1 MKKVTAFFV
10 VLILV
15 FVLQISSSFSATI
28 TSRATGNWN
37 STATWNGGVV
47 PATTD
52 SVVINSGHTVS
63 TNGNRSSSGLL
74 ILGTLSIGSGNIVT
88 VDGGIGGTGAFAGNN
103 TNRQIVLTG
112 DWTFNPASTPTLA
125 HTITFNG
132 TSNQLITGKM
142 STGAR
147 LIFNKP
153 NGSSIVLGNAI
164 SVSRFT
170 LTAGVLDVGTHLL
183 TAATRTFTTG
193 RIRLAGANWNSNFS
207 GAITQPASGTIEY
220 YALGNQTINN
230 VNYPG
235 NLELTGSGVK
245 TFIGISGAT
254 TTVGRNFTVESG
266 VTANVGSGTNV
277 FTISGQTNISGT
289 LNLVGTGNKTFVGA
303 VNINSGGSWSNANN
317 STVNFRN
324 GITNNGT
331 FSAGTGTHTFSTN
344 IQTISGTLTIPNV
357 TITTIT
363 VNNNASLNITTTL
376 GGSGTLAQQIN
387 SDLKIGGTAT
397 ITNLNATANG
407 NSVEYSGTSL
417 QTIKATTYETLIINN
432 SSNANLGGN
441 TTVETNLNFLAGRV
455 ILNTFNLRNL
465 GSTTG
470 ASGSKYVQT
479 NSTGLYLQ
487 TVSNSNVTFHVGNST
502 YNPVTL
508 SNSGT
513 ADVLGVRVLD
523 VVTSPTTN
531 AQNKLITRFWR
542 ITEETALGSI
552 INITPQ
558 WNSGETTTGYN
569 SGSVVKIGYYNGVSW
584 TNIPTVQSGTD
595 PFSATASFSITSD
608 NITSGVTFGVGK
620 DDAFIANNPVIT
632 VGTVTT
638 FGTICNN
645 TISDVKQYSV
655 SASSLSTNL
664 TINAP
669 SQYKVSLNS
678 TSGFTSSL
686 SLAPTSGYIYPTT
699 IFVRYEPTTIGS
711 TSGNVSHTSTG
722 ATTRNVAVSGTSSNA
737 APSVSLPISQNV
749 SSNSAILGGTLT
761 NTGCSQVTEWGIFYS
776 TTNGFANGTGTKVS
790 NVSGPFS
797 IGEFTVNVSGLATN
811 TTYYFKAFVTNSGG
825 TTYST
830 QATFNTATVTKYT
843 ISDGNWNNTAIWSL
857 TPNGAGGAPIPTTGE
872 AVIISG
878 NRNITINTSVN
889 VRSINIEGGSTLNQ
903 SGANAVTT
911 NSLIIAG
918 TYNRNSTSGITA
930 TTFKVDSGGKYIH
943 AVNGVTLPTITWE
956 ANSTCE
962 ITGRT
967 NASLTGLNQNFSN
980 LVWACS
986 GQTSTQSIPDA
997 GTMSV
1002 SGNLEIKNTG
1012 TSSLILNQSALSVNN
1027 FIQSGGILNLN
1038 ITGNSTKTINISGNY
1053 SHTAGTITTATTSGT
1068 FGEFSFGGNSTQTF
1082 ISGGILSNRVN
1093 YSIKSGAMVDFG
1105 NNIISAGSSG
1115 NFILNNGGTIITQ
1128 NTNGLATSGASGTV
1142 QLTGTRAYSN
1152 LANYIFNGSLAQNT
1166 GNGFVGGASL
1176 TLNNPSGVTLT
1187 TGITL
1192 QAGIGLLNI
1201 GQTVN
1206 TTFSDGGNQ
1215 ITCDG
1220 GILNLT
1226 SGTLK
1231 LGAANATTLPQFA
1244 TFNINP
1250 STTIEYAASSE
1261 QSVESN
1267 ITYANLT
1274 FSGSGQKNVNGEIA
1288 ITENWTINGGLANL
1302 GASIITL
1309 DGNLSGSGNIS
1320 FTNGSLELKGN
1331 WLNTGTLTPGTSEVT
1346 YDAASGAQI
1355 VGAVTYYDLSLTNSS
1370 LKNAAGNITV
1380 NGNLDLAEN
1389 PSSERGQLEMTI
1401 SYANYAD
1408 VNNTN
1413 STSIYNNLNSYV
1425 LTMGPNATTTG
1436 AGDVT
1441 GKIRRTSIASGV
1453 MYTFGN
1459 INTQLTFTGISLPT
1473 QITVVST
1480 MGTQGL
1486 HVDKSNSVKRL
1497 YQVLRT
1503 GGNTPTTMTIRLAYD
1518 DANLN
1523 GNTEDNMVLWD
1534 HHLPYGGVT
1543 PHEHGKTNQDVNNN
1557 WVELSSHG
1565 VLYLASENDAAF
1577 TKYWMISNKIST
1589 DTVWIGAV
1597 PGGSWNVLSNW
1608 NTGVIPSNSSKIVI
1622 PDASTTPYDPTIT
1635 STVTVGTIEIKANG
1649 ILNGG
1654 SGTLV
1659 LTGGPAINGGAGTWL
1674 NNGTFN
1680 AGTGTVI
1687 FDNIDATISGTTT
1700 FNNISINTGKKLTI
1714 QSGSD
1719 LVFNGSVVNNG
1730 TFDATSNP
1738 NSITYSGTS
1747 QNIINPNGGLGGYHN
1762 LTISGTNISLPS
1774 ILDIKSNLIINS
1786 VANYS
1791 SNTINFNG
1799 TSAQSISGSI
1809 DPVFNHI
1816 NINNSNGISTLINA
1830 TVNGTLTFTNGK
1842 LNINNNIFTIGGN
1855 VVNTVT
1861 GGLKSGGAANIV
1873 VNNNSNKTLSFDQ
1886 TTPGVTNKLN
1896 SFTNNTSSSTTT
1908 IGNMMLITDVI
1919 IPTSGTINANGNITL
1934 LSNSTKTARIAQG
1947 TGNYIIGNI
1956 KVQRYIP
1963 ESARRWRF
1971 VSSPVSNATLED
1983 WRGEIFITGPG
1994 TGSNIGTTNSN
2005 GYDATAN
2012 NAAGVFWYNE
2022 TLTSGDL
2029 NTGWTIP
2036 TNTSHVLAPGRGY
2049 RLFVRGDRSDI
2060 NRITN
2065 ANPNQNAVTIDVT
2078 GPVNK
2083 GDITMP
2089 VTFTNSGNLSND
2101 GWNLVGNPYPS
2112 PFDWKTFHQTGRSGN
2127 SGTNYTNIEP
2137 TIWVLDPV
2145 ENTYKFYNTLSS
2157 EGTIADGI
2165 LSESQGF
2172 WVKATGPGASITFK
2186 ESFKAEDAPTQLFKS
2201 TPGGA
2206 FKIKLL
2212 RDALNADD
2220 LLVKYMVGSTTN
2232 FDAYDVVKLSSPVLV
2247 SAWGNDS
2254 VHLALSTRP
2263 LTTQND
2269 TIKLYVSG
2277 SSGTYTMQF
2286 TNSDKIALQDQ
2297 VLLFDTYTNNVVDLK
2312 QNNSYSFNIN
2322 TNTAATFGFNRF
2334 YIIVANNNQLPVKLL
2349 TFNANKENNNQV
2361 KLNWSTAI
2369 ERNSSRF
2376 EIEHATDNKNFK
2388 PVGVVNAKGNSNVL
2402 TQYTFTHNSTSSIN
2416 YYRLKQ
2422 IDLNNTFDYSKVVM
2436 VNFNENEEII
2446 IEPVKIYPI
2455 PAKNDVTVEL
2465 NKSQNITAIS
2475 IYKLDGVLINNIQ
2488 SNNPKV
2494 KLEISD
2500 LPQGVYVLQI
2510 EDEFGEIFKRKL
2522 IKE

>member
-1 MKKVTAFFV
+1 MRKLTAYIV

-15 FVLQISSSFSATI
+15 FLYQIDSTFSATI

-37 STATWNGGVV
+37 STATWNGGII
-47 PATTD
+47 PAATD
-52 SVVINSGHTVS
+52 SVVINTGHTVS
-63 TNGNRSSSGLL
+63 TNGSRNSAGLF

-88 VDGGIGGTGAFAGNN
+88 INGGIGGTGAFAGNN
-103 TNRQIVLTG
+103 TNRYIILTG
-112 DWTFNPASTPTLA
+112 NWTFNPASTPTLA

-132 TSNQLITGKM
+132 TNNQTITGKL

-153 NGSSIVLGNAI
+153 NGSSIILGNPI
-164 SVSRFT
+164 SVNRFT
-170 LTAGVLDVGTHLL
+170 LTAGVLDVGAHLL
-183 TAATRTFTTG
+183 TAGTRTFTAG
-193 RIRLAGANWNSNFS
+193 KIRLAGANWSSNFS

-220 YALGNQTINN
+220 YASGNQTVNN

-235 NLELTGSGVK
+235 NLELTGSGIK
-245 TFIGISGAT
+245 TLLGISGVT
-254 TTVGRNFTVESG
+254 TTIGGAFTIGSG
-266 VTANVGSGTNV
+266 VTANVGSGSNLITV
-277 FTISGQTNISGT
+277 SGQTSVFGAV
-289 LNLVGTGNKTFVGA
+289 NLVGTGNKTFVGA
-303 VNINSGGSWSNANN
+303 VNISSGAAWSNVNN

-324 GITNNGT
+324 GITNYGT
-331 FSAGTGTHTFSTN
+331 FSAGSGTHTFSTN
-344 IQTISGTLTIPNV
+344 NQTISGALTIPNV

-363 VNNNASLNITTTL
+363 VSNNASFNVTNTL

-387 SDLKIGGTAT
+387 SDLKIGGTST
-397 ITNLNATANG
+397 ITNLISTANG
-407 NSVEYSGTSL
+407 NSVEYNGTAA
-417 QTIKATTYETLIINN
+417 QTVKATAYETLIINN
-432 SSNANLGGN
+432 NANVTLGGN
-441 TTVETNLNFLAGRV
+441 TTVEISLNLTAGNI
-455 ILNTFNLRNL
+455 ILSTFNLRNI
-465 GSTTG
+465 GSTIG
-470 ASGSKYVQT
+470 ASANRYVQT
-479 NSTGLYLQ
+479 NNTGTYLQ
-487 TVSNSNVTFHVGNST
+487 TVGSSSVTFHVGNST
-502 YNPVTL
+502 YNPITI

-523 VVTSPTTN
+523 IVTSPATN
-531 AQNKLITRFWR
+531 AQSKLVTRFWR
-542 ITEETALGSI
+542 VTEETALGSI
-552 INITPQ
+552 LNLTPQ
-558 WNSGETTTGYN
+558 WNSGETTSGFN
-569 SGSVVKIGYYNGVSW
+569 AGSVAKIGYHNGTSW
-584 TNIPTVQSGTD
+584 TNIPTVQSGTA
-595 PFSATASFSITSD
+595 PFTASGNFSINSD
-608 NITSGVTFGVGK
+608 NITTGVTFGVGK
-620 DDAFIANNPVIT
+620 DDAFIPNNPIIT
-632 VGTVTT
+632 VGTITT

-669 SQYKVSLNS
+669 SQYKVSLNN

-699 IFVRYEPTTIGS
+699 IFVRYEPTTIS
-711 TSGNVSHTSTG
+711 ATSGNISHTSAG
-722 ATTRNVAVSGTSSNA
+722 ATTRNVVVSGTSNNA
-737 APSVSLPISQNV
+737 SPDVSLPISQNI
-749 SSNSAILGGTLT
+749 SSNSATLGGTLT
-761 NTGCSQVTEWGIFYS
+761 SIGCSQITELGIFYS

-790 NVSGPFS
+790 NITGPFNV
-797 IGEFTVNVSGLATN
+797 GEFTINVSGLATN
-811 TTYYFKAFVTNSGG
+811 TTYYFKAFATNSGG

-830 QATFNTATVTKYT
+830 QATFSTATVTKYA

-857 TPNGAGGAPIPTTGE
+857 TPNGAGGASTPTAGD
-872 AVIISG
+872 AVIING
-878 NRNITINTSVN
+878 NRNVTINTVVN
-889 VRSINIEGGSTLNQ
+889 VRSINVESGSTLNQ
-903 SGANAVTT
+903 NGTNTVTT

-918 TYNRNSTSGITA
+918 TYIRNSASGITA
-930 TTFKVDSGGKYIH
+930 TTIKVDSGGKYVH
-943 AVNGVTLPTITWE
+943 AINGVALPTITWD

-967 NASLTGLNQNFSN
+967 TTTLTGLNQNFGN
-980 LVWACS
+980 LIWACS
-986 GQTSTQSIPDA
+986 GQTSTQNIPNTGSMSI
-997 GTMSV
+997 

-1027 FIQSGGILNLN
+1027 FIQSGGTFNLN
-1038 ITGNSTKTINISGNY
+1038 TSNSSIKTINISGNY
-1053 SHTAGTITTATTSGT
+1053 SHTSGILTTTGNSNTS
-1068 FGEFSFGGNSTQTF
+1068 GEFSFVGNSTQMFTSVGVL
-1082 ISGGILSNRVN
+1082 SGKVN
-1093 YSIKSGAMVDFG
+1093 YSIKSGATVDFG
-1105 NNIISAGSSG
+1105 NNVISSGSSG
-1115 NFILNNGGTIITQ
+1115 TFSLENGGTIITQ
-1128 NTNGLATSGASGTV
+1128 NTNGLTTSGATGTV
-1142 QLTGTRAYSN
+1142 QLTGSRSYSN
-1152 LANYIFNGSLAQNT
+1152 LANYVFNGSTTQST
-1166 GNGFVGGASL
+1166 GNGFVGGVSL

-1187 TGITL
+1187 SAITL
-1192 QAGIGLLNI
+1192 QAGIGVLNI
-1201 GQTVN
+1201 GDIVN
-1206 TTFSDGGNQ
+1206 TTFNDGGNQ
-1215 ITCDG
+1215 ITCEG
-1220 GILNLT
+1220 GTLNLT

-1231 LGAANATTLPQFA
+1231 LGATNATTLPQFA
-1244 TFNINP
+1244 TLNINP
-1250 STTIEYAASSE
+1250 TTTVEYAASSE
-1261 QSVESN
+1261 QTVESS
-1267 ITYANLT
+1267 ISYANLT
-1274 FSGSGQKNVNGEIA
+1274 FSGSGQKNVNGEIT
-1288 ITENWTINGGLANL
+1288 ILENWTTNGGLANL
-1302 GASIITL
+1302 GSSIITL
-1309 DGNLSGSGNIS
+1309 EGNLLGSGNLS
-1320 FTNGSLELKGN
+1320 FTSGSLEIKGN
-1331 WLNTGTLTPGTSEVT
+1331 WLNTGTLNPGTSEVT
-1346 YDAASGAQI
+1346 YDAASGTQI

-1441 GKIRRTSIASGV
+1441 GKIRRTFIASGV
-1453 MYTFGN
+1453 TYTFGN
-1459 INTQLTFTGISLPT
+1459 INTQLTFTGINLPS

-1518 DANLN
+1518 DDNLN

-1565 VLYLASENDAAF
+1565 VLYLATENDAAF

-1608 NTGVIPSNSSKIVI
+1608 NSGVVPSSTSKIVI

-1635 STVTVGTIEIKANG
+1635 NTVTVGTIEIKANG
-1649 ILNGG
+1649 VLNGG

-1680 AGTGTVI
+1680 AGTGTVV
-1687 FDNIDATISGTTT
+1687 FDNGDATISGLTT
-1700 FNNISINTGKKLTI
+1700 FNNITINAGKKVTVQGGTSLLFK
-1714 QSGSD
+1714 GSI
-1719 LVFNGSVVNNG
+1719 VNNG
-1730 TFDATSNP
+1730 IFDATTNP
-1738 NSITYSGTS
+1738 NTITYSGTS
-1747 QNIINPNGGLGGYHN
+1747 QNIINPNGGSGGYHN
-1762 LTISGTNISLPS
+1762 LTLSGSSLNLPTS
-1774 ILDIKSNLIINS
+1774 LDVKSNLTVNS
-1786 VANYS
+1786 VANYTG
-1791 SNTINFNG
+1791 NTINFNG
-1799 TSAQSISGSI
+1799 ISTQVISGSV

-1816 NINNSNGISTLINA
+1816 NINNANDISILNNI

-1842 LNINNNIFTIGGN
+1842 LNINNQTLTIGGD

-1861 GGLKSGGAANIV
+1861 GGIKSGGSASII

-1886 TTPGVTNKLN
+1886 TTPGTSNKII
-1896 SFTNNTSSSTTT
+1896 SFTNNSSSSTTI
-1908 IGNMMLITDVI
+1908 IGNMMLVDDVV

-1934 LSNSTKTARIAQG
+1934 LSNSTKTARVAQG
-1947 TGNYIIGNI
+1947 TGNYITGNV

-1994 TGSNIGTTNSN
+1994 SGTTIGTTNSN
-2005 GYDATAN
+2005 GFDATAN

-2022 TLTSGDL
+2022 TLTTGDL

-2089 VTFTNSGNLSND
+2089 VTFTSSGNASND

-2112 PFDWKTFHQTGRSGN
+2112 PFDWKTFHETGRSGN

-2157 EGTIADGI
+2157 EGTIANGI

-2186 ESFKAEDAPTQLFKS
+2186 ESFKANSAPTQLFKS
-2201 TPGGA
+2201 TEGGA
-2206 FKIKLL
+2206 FRLKLM

-2220 LLVKYMVGSTTN
+2220 LLIKYMSGSTTN

-2286 TNSDKIALQDQ
+2286 TNSDKIAIQDQ

-2312 QNNSYSFNIN
+2312 QNSNYTFNIN
-2322 TNTAATFGFNRF
+2322 TNTPATFGFNRF
-2334 YIIVANNNQLPVKLL
+2334 YIVVANNNQLPVKLL
-2349 TFNANKENNNQV
+2349 TFNAKKENNNQV

-2388 PVGVVNAKGNSNVL
+2388 PIGVVNAKGNSNVL
-2402 TQYTFTHNSTSSIN
+2402 TQYTFIHNNTSSIN

-2455 PAKNDVTVEL
+2455 PAKNEVTIEL
-2465 NKSQNITAIS
+2465 NRSQNITAIS
-2475 IYKLDGVLINNIQ
+2475 IYKLDGALINNIQ

-2522 IKE
+2522 VKE